1 MIDPPI
7 GPLDMNEVLYEVRD
21 RVATITLNRPHK
33 RNALTQDGLDALAAH
48 IRTVEGDDD
57 AWVVAIRARGED
69 FCIGQDVADLTRT
82 DRSGDFFAPVLQALD
97 EATKPVVCAAQGEL
111 RGGGAGILLGSDI
124 RLVGRSA
131 RIGWLHAR
139 MGIASISGPVTLA
152 RAVPRN
158 IAYEMMFT
166 CDYLDAER
174 AHRLGL
180 VNHVMADEALDVS
193 LEQTVAKV
201 LANAPLA
208 IRAMK
213 QATRR
218 TLDLPYADAV
228 TRARA
233 ILGEVMKSDDA
244 REGLEAMRED
254 RPPRWH
260 GR

>member
-1 MIDPPI
+1 ME
-7 GPLDMNEVLYEVRD
+7 EVLYEVHD
-21 RVATITLNRPHK
+21 RVATITLNRPGK

-48 IRTVEGDDD
+48 IRSAESDDE
-57 AWVVAIRARGED
+57 AWVVAIRARGDD
-69 FCIGQDVADLTRT
+69 FCIGQDVADLART

-97 EATKPVVCAAQGEL
+97 EATKPVVCAARGEL

-124 RLVGRSA
+124 RLVGCSA

-139 MGIASISGPVTLA
+139 MGIASISGPATLA
-152 RAVPRN
+152 RAVPKN

-166 CDYLDAER
+166 CDYLDAGR
-174 AHRLGL
+174 AHALGL
-180 VNHVMADEALDVS
+180 VNHVVPDEALDAT

-213 QATRR
+213 QATQR

-228 TRARA
+228 THARA

-244 REGLEAMRED
+244 REGLEAMREG
-254 RPPRWH
+254 RLPRWC